1 MDAETRTVQ
10 GRGLRMS
17 RVDQLLD
24 IVDTANKKE
33 YSRDEWM
40 LTVLVDIA
48 MSLATIADALTEKGD
63 NDDTD

>member
-1 MDAETRTVQ
+1 MRT
-10 GRGLRMS
+10 S

-24 IVDTANKKE
+24 IVDTVNKKE

-48 MSLATIADALTEKGD
+48 MSLATIADAMTREDG
-63 NDDTD
+63 DTDEGD

>member
-1 MDAETRTVQ
+1 
-10 GRGLRMS
+10 MS

-40 LTVLVDIA
+40 LAVLVDID

>member
-1 MDAETRTVQ
+1 MTRVE
-10 GRGLRMS
+10 
-17 RVDQLLD
+17 QLMD

>member
-1 MDAETRTVQ
+1 
-10 GRGLRMS
+10 MS

-48 MSLATIADALTEKGD
+48 MSLATIADTLTEKGEK
-63 NDDTD
+63 NET

>member
-1 MDAETRTVQ
+1 
-10 GRGLRMS
+10 MS

-24 IVDTANKKE
+24 IVDTANEKE
-33 YSRDEWM
+33 YSRDEWI

-48 MSLATIADALTEKGD
+48 MSLATIADALTGKGG